1 MFVFLLYS
9 NGILNVIGGEDDDS
23 LDSDSDMLLDED
35 SADSEELEVGVH
47 NNNLD
52 TDSDMLLDED
62 IAE

>member
-47 NNNLD
+47 NNYLDSD
-52 TDSDMLLDED
+52 TDMLANIELV
-62 IAE
+62 